1 MIRRNRHHLLKFLIP
16 TILFGAFII
25 FSTDVQAQACITER
39 PPGATGHPNSAG
51 GPGTLTGATG
61 RFGAQRPGR
70 FHKGFDLYHDE
81 PNSSTKVGGPLVA
94 PSINGTPCSPVR
106 PPAGSNVNSNPAPR
120 CNAPTTVPGSQ
131 YVWNTDPNGYGY
143 YLVFDCQ
150 NATGKNIRMRY
161 SHVAGYNEATNTVA
175 TGRTASCNTNGHV
188 HLEMEIDDVLI
199 DPECVWGTGGQGNGV
214 NMQNNRCPFNR
225 PADMCNDGDLAAL
238 KQDCIR
244 KMDSGNCRSRI
255 PGTGTATPVGSSTNE
270 IPVTTSQ
277 TSTQQPTDN
286 VADEVGSPN
295 VDYSQPIEYQ
305 PPFQGDPATSI
316 DTDGD
321 RITDTPGI
329 DTDGDGYADTPVT
342 PGEPPVAPT
351 PGQPG
356 GDPDL
361 VITIPTYDGVEFKN
375 GCATDTWTAM
385 VNQAVIEARREDIL
399 NKRFIVKPDSVLDYG
414 CFDEN
419 LKTAQANLGPIF
431 SETPNWAAKNVN
443 ILPEQV
449 TIKRYHQ
456 SGLKNALAS
465 VVEQAAQSYYNQQF
479 NQAPLAG
486 STPVGG
492 ITGGKNCGLMGKVWS
507 AAKCKNFDDVRV
519 FYSFEDLKDFE
530 PREYPANM
538 NCGG

>member
-1 MIRRNRHHLLKFLIP
+1 MFG
-16 TILFGAFII
+16 LFTL
-25 FSTDVQAQACITER
+25 FSKDVYAQACITER
-39 PPGATGHPNSAG
+39 PSGATGHANSAG

-81 PNSSTKVGGPLVA
+81 PNATTKVGGPLPA
-94 PSINGTPCSPVR
+94 PSIGGTPCSPVI
-106 PPAGSNVNSNPAPR
+106 PPAGSNINSNGAPK
-120 CNAPTTVPGSQ
+120 CNAPTNPPGSQ

-161 SHVAGYNEATNTVA
+161 SHVAGYSESGNTVA
-175 TGRTASCNTNGHV
+175 TGRTASCQTNAHV

-214 NMQNNRCPFNR
+214 NMQDNRCPFNR

-244 KMDSGNCRSRI
+244 KMDSGNCVSKI
-255 PGTGTATPVGSSTNE
+255 PGTGTATPVGSTTNE

-277 TSTQQPTDN
+277 TSTLAPQDGDGDSTDFGQS
-286 VADEVGSPN
+286 E
-295 VDYSQPIEYQ
+295 QYQ
-305 PPFQGDPATSI
+305 DPFQGDPATSI

-321 RITDTPGI
+321 RITDTPAI
-329 DTDGDGYADTPVT
+329 DTDGDGYADTPII
-342 PGEPPVAPT
+342 PGESTVTPT

-419 LKTAQANLGPIF
+419 LEAAQSRLGPIF
-431 SETPNWAAKNVN
+431 SETPNWASQDVN
-443 ILPEQV
+443 ILPETV
-449 TIKRYHQ
+449 TIKRYHPE
-456 SGLKNALAS
+456 GLRNALAS

-492 ITGGKNCGLMGKVWS
+492 ITNGKNCDLMGKIWS
-507 AAKCKNFDDVRV
+507 AAKCKNFDDVQV
-519 FYSFEDLKDFE
+519 FYKFEDLTDFE

-538 NCGG
+538 RCDG